1 MLVVVGKP
9 SINFFVDSAINS
21 PLDILTIRGNA
32 PEHAHVANNDTRILA
47 QIMNGV

>member
-21 PLDILTIRGNA
+21 PLDILMIPGNA
-32 PEHAHVANNDTRILA
+32 PERPHGENNDTRILA